1 MPLIQEK
8 SMQGAFTKDV
18 TAPKNVE
25 PARVGYLRIALLA
38 VGVIFIAG
46 IYPLT
51 IVWPSGWSWHT
62 GHSDYLQMI
71 LGLYATLG
79 VFLLLASRKPLAN
92 LSLIWFTVWSSVAHA
107 GIMAAQSV
115 TNPEHMGHLWG
126 DVLAL
131 FAVAGVLALLTPR
144 TRSVA

>member
-1 MPLIQEK
+1 
-8 SMQGAFTKDV
+8 MQGAFTKDV

-25 PARVGYLRIALLA
+25 PARVRYLRIALLA